1 MARIDYYTQL
11 DIKQEYFSDFLSSF
25 DKSPLSNDL
34 ARMGSDNSVKQ
45 SVRNLVLTN
54 IGERLFQPDIGGN
67 VLSMLFE
74 PFTGFT
80 AEDLKKD
87 ILNTIKQNESRV
99 SASDLTVQ
107 VIPSADLR
115 SSSDDN
121 KLTVNI
127 FFFIMNNPNQVSV
140 SLVLQRV
147 R

>member
-11 DIKQEYFSDFLSSF
+11 DVKQEYFSDFLSSF

-45 SVRNLVLTN
+45 SVRNLVLTS

-67 VLSMLFE
+67 VWHMLFE
-74 PFTGFT
+74 PITGFT
-80 AEDLKKD
+80 ADDLKKD
-87 ILNTIKQNESRV
+87 ILNTIKQNEPRV

-107 VIPSADLR
+107 VFPNADL
-115 SSSDDN
+115 N
-121 KLTVNI
+121 QLTVNI

>member
-11 DIKQEYFSDFLSSF
+11 DVKQEYFSDFLSSF

-34 ARMGSDNSVKQ
+34 ARLRSDNSVKQ

-54 IGERLFQPDIGGN
+54 LGERLFQPDVGGN
-67 VLSMLFE
+67 VSRMLFE

-80 AEDLKKD
+80 ADDLKKD
-87 ILNTIKQNESRV
+87 ILNTIKQNEPRV

-107 VIPSADLR
+107 VIPNADQ
-115 SSSDDN
+115 N
-121 KLTVNI
+121 QFTVNI
-127 FFFIMNNPNQVSV
+127 FFYIINNPEQVSV
-140 SLVLQRV
+140 SLILQRV